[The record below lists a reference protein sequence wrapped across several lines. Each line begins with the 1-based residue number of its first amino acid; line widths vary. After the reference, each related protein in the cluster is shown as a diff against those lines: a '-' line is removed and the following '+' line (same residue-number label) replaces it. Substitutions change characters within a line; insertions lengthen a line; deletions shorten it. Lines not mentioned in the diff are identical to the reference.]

1 MVMFW
6 RLGHLVCGVED
17 AGTTGSEV
25 DAVGVVGVARQDEVW
40 RRARQPK
47 VVGCMNT
54 KDSDFNY
61 KMFLINEASSCSD
74 QPGIST

>member
-1 MVMFW
+1 MA
-6 RLGHLVCGVED
+6 HLVGGVED

-25 DAVGVVGVARQDEVW
+25 DAVRVVGVAGQGEVW

-54 KDSDFNY
+54 KDIDFNY